1 MPQTHESII
10 NLRQNKIKEERLFNN
25 EHPEIRYIQSSN
37 LQSQEFSVLLD
48 EDFQVFN
55 LNLYQGSYI
64 KMYCNDK
71 TLLSKIFNVE
81 NEQLREILEISLINI
96 ESYLDN
102 SLKEN
107 NYSLE
112 CYNWTDYEISDWEH
126 IVIEVKSCFDN
137 FEEMDEIWNKLIM
150 IYNESYDSYINRVE
164 MAETKDEKEIENL
177 VRIIVELI

>member
-10 NLRQNKIKEERLFNN
+10 NLRQNNIKDERLFNN
-25 EHPEIRYIQSSN
+25 EHPEIRYIQSFN

-48 EDFQVFN
+48 EDFQVYN
-55 LNLYQGSYI
+55 LNLNQGSYI
-64 KMYCNDK
+64 KMYCNDN

-81 NEQLREILEISLINI
+81 NEQLREILEISLINF
-96 ESYLDN
+96 ESYLGK
-102 SLKEN
+102 SLKGI

-112 CYNWTDYEISDWEH
+112 CYNWTDYEISDWKH
-126 IVIEVKSCFDN
+126 IVIKVKGCFDN

-150 IYNESYDSYINRVE
+150 IYNESYDSYINRVK
-164 MAETKDEKEIENL
+164 MDETKEEKEIDNL